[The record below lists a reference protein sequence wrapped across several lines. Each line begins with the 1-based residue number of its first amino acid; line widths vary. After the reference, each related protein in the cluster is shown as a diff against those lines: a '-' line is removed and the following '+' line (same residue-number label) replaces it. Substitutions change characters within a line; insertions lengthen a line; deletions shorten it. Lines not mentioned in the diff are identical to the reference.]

1 MIYGGFIL
9 TEILETTKKN
19 LLKAAEAIRQNGLV
33 AFPTETVYGLGGCA
47 FSEKAIVKIFEVK
60 KRPRFDPLIVHIAE
74 KDDYNLLC
82 STIPSPAEKLIDAF
96 CPGPL
101 TLVLPKREKVPDIV
115 TSGLDTVAVRMP
127 SHPIALQL
135 IQYSKCPIAAPSANR
150 FGHVSPTRAED
161 VLSDLGDSVDFI
173 LDGGP
178 TLVGVESTV
187 VFVTEEEIILLRPGG
202 IPIEDIEKV
211 IGRVNIKRKMSKLL
225 SPGLTKKHYSPKTPL
240 YIYEGNL
247 EELVKINRDDYALLT
262 PAPLLV
268 NDITIYP
275 LSQAGDVKEI
285 AANLFHQ
292 LRKLERMDYRA
303 IIAIPVKQS
312 GLGHAVMD
320 RLIRASTGTVKIE
333 NQKFVFIDR

>member
-1 MIYGGFIL
+1 M

-74 KDDYNLLC
+74 KDDYKLLC
-82 STIPSPAEKLIDAF
+82 STIPSTAEKLIEAF

-262 PAPLLV
+262 PAPLL
-268 NDITIYP
+268 
-275 LSQAGDVKEI
+275 
-285 AANLFHQ
+285 
-292 LRKLERMDYRA
+292 
-303 IIAIPVKQS
+303 
-312 GLGHAVMD
+312 
-320 RLIRASTGTVKIE
+320 
-333 NQKFVFIDR
+333 

>member
-9 TEILETTKKN
+9 TEILEPTEKN
-19 LLKAAEAIRQNGLV
+19 LLKAAEAIRKNGLV

-47 FSEKAIVKIFEVK
+47 FSEIAIVKIFEVK

-74 KDDYNLLC
+74 KDDYKLLC
-82 STIPSPAEKLIDAF
+82 STIPSTAEKLIEAF

-135 IQYSKCPIAAPSANR
+135 IQYSMCPIAAPSANR

-262 PAPLLV
+262 PAPLFT

-303 IIAIPVKQS
+303 IIAIPVKQN

-333 NQKFVFIDR
+333 NQKLVFIDR

>member
-1 MIYGGFIL
+1 L
-9 TEILETTKKN
+9 TEILEPTEKN
-19 LLKAAEAIRQNGLV
+19 LLKAAKAIRQNGLV

-47 FSEKAIVKIFEVK
+47 FSEKAIVKIFEAK

-74 KDDYNLLC
+74 KDDYSLLC
-82 STIPSPAEKLIDAF
+82 SIIPSKAEKLIEVF

-101 TLVLPKREKVPDIV
+101 TLVLPKKESVPDIV

-135 IQYSKCPIAAPSANR
+135 IKYSRCPIAAPSANR
-150 FGHVSPTRAED
+150 FGHVSPTQAED
-161 VLSDLGDSVDFI
+161 VLSDLGDSIDFI

-178 TLVGVESTV
+178 TTVGVESTV
-187 VFVTEEEIILLRPGG
+187 VFVTEEETILLRPGG

-211 IGRVNIKRKMSKLL
+211 VGRVNVKMKISKLL

-240 YIYEGNL
+240 YIYEGNFDKL
-247 EELVKINRDDYALLT
+247 IEIDVNGYALLT
-262 PAPLLV
+262 PDSNFA
-268 NDITIYP
+268 IESTIFS
-275 LSQAGDVKEI
+275 LSQDGDVKEI

-292 LRKLERMDYRA
+292 LRTLERMDYRA
-303 IIAIPVKQS
+303 IIALPVKQN

-320 RLIRASTGTVKIE
+320 RLIRASTGIVKVE
-333 NQKFVFIDR
+333 NHKLIFIDR

>member
-1 MIYGGFIL
+1 M
-9 TEILETTKKN
+9 TEILKPTEKN
-19 LLKAAEAIRQNGLV
+19 ILKAAKAIHQNGLV
-33 AFPTETVYGLGGCA
+33 AFPTETVYGLGACA
-47 FSEKAIVKIFEVK
+47 FSEKAVIKIFEAK

-74 KDDYNLLC
+74 KNDFNLLC
-82 STIPSPAEKLIDAF
+82 SVIPSPAEKLIEAF

-101 TLVLPKREKVPDIV
+101 TLVLPKRENVPDIV
-115 TSGLDTVAVRMP
+115 TSGLDTVAVRIP
-127 SHPIALQL
+127 SHPIALHL

-161 VLSDLGDSVDFI
+161 VLSDLGDSIDFI
-173 LDGGP
+173 IDGGP

-187 VFVTEEEIILLRPGG
+187 VFVTDEETILLRPGG

-211 IGRVNIKRKMSKLL
+211 VGKVHIKRKMSKLL

-247 EELVKINRDDYALLT
+247 DELIKINRNDYALLT
-262 PAPLLV
+262 PTPLLV
-268 NDITIYP
+268 NDINIFP
-275 LSQAGDVKEI
+275 LSQAGDVKDI

-292 LRKLERMDYRA
+292 LRGLERMSYRA
-303 IIAIPVKQS
+303 IIAVPVKQS

-320 RLIRASTGTVKIE
+320 RLTRASTGIVKIE
-333 NQKFVFIDR
+333 NQKLVFIDR

>member
-1 MIYGGFIL
+1 M
-9 TEILETTKKN
+9 TEILEPTEKN
-19 LLKAAEAIRQNGLV
+19 IIKAAKSIRQDGLV

-47 FSEKAIVKIFEVK
+47 FSEKAVVKIFEAK

-74 KDDYNLLC
+74 KDDYKLLC
-82 STIPSPAEKLIDAF
+82 RIIPSPAEKLIDAF

-101 TLVLPKREKVPDIV
+101 TLVLPKRENVPDIV
-115 TSGLDTVAVRMP
+115 TSGLDTVAVRIP
-127 SHPIALQL
+127 SHPIALKL

-150 FGHVSPTRAED
+150 FGHVSPTQAED

-187 VFVTEEEIILLRPGG
+187 VFVTEEETILLRPGG
-202 IPIEDIEKV
+202 IPIEDIENVVGKV
-211 IGRVNIKRKMSKLL
+211 STKRKMSKLL

-240 YIYEGNL
+240 YIYEGNID
-247 EELVKINRDDYALLT
+247 ELIEIDRDDYALLT
-262 PAPLLV
+262 PIPLLV
-268 NDITIYP
+268 NDISMVP
-275 LSQAGDVKEI
+275 LSQDGDVKEI

-292 LRKLERMDYRA
+292 LRSLERMDYRA

-333 NQKFVFIDR
+333 NQKLVFIDR